1 MTVDDVLALLESGA
15 GRFNDGEPVD
25 EREHALQCAHLAAS
39 EGADDDLVV
48 AAALHDIGYH
58 PEVKAR
64 FPDMPHESSGAAFAA
79 DVCGARAAWLIA
91 QHVPAKRYL
100 VATDPAYTATLSD
113 ASVRS
118 LARQG
123 GPMSSND
130 VAAFESQPWSADA
143 ARLRKW
149 DDLAKVP
156 GAASMSTDK
165 LRPILS
171 RVIARSVEQKVV

>member
-1 MTVDDVLALLESGA
+1 MTSDDVLALLESGA
-15 GRFNDGEPVD
+15 GRFSEDEPVD
-25 EREHALQCAHLAAS
+25 ERMHALQCAHLAAS
-39 EGADDDLVV
+39 AGADDELVV

-58 PEVKAR
+58 PDVKAR
-64 FPDMPHESSGAAFAA
+64 FPDMPHERSGAAFAA
-79 DVCGARAAWLIA
+79 DLCSRRVAWLVA

-100 VATDPAYTATLSD
+100 VATDPEYAATLSD

-123 GPMSSND
+123 GPMS
-130 VAAFESQPWSADA
+130 AAEIAEFEAQPWSADA
-143 ARLRKW
+143 ARLRRW

-156 GAASMSTDK
+156 GAPTLAADD

-171 RVIARSVEQKVV
+171 RVIARSV